1 MVKNITVIGA
11 TGLIGVPVTKALV
24 NAGFNV
30 TALALVRDS
39 DKAKKILP
47 SNIHFIQGDLNS
59 KKAIK
64 DAVRNAEGVYI
75 NLNATFNDKEKE
87 FNTEREGLDNILSV
101 LKKSPV
107 KQVAFLSSFL
117 ARDYQGNW
125 WVMKMK
131 KAVISKVKNSGLPYT
146 IFYAS
151 SFMENLESSMRD
163 GNKINTIGKPTSKL
177 SWWIASEDFAKQVA
191 KAFTIESAINKEYNI
206 QGLEGLTTANAI
218 KTYINNYKK
227 AQLKSV
233 NLPMGM
239 AKFLALFIR
248 PLKFAIPLIETINN
262 DNEKF
267 EAEQTW
273 KELGKPQ
280 IDITGFANR

>member
-11 TGLIGVPVTKALV
+11 TGLIGIPVTKALV

-30 TALALVRDS
+30 TALVRNIE
-39 DKAKKILP
+39 KAKKILP

-59 KKAIK
+59 KKPITE
-64 DAVRNAEGVYI
+64 AVRNAEGVYI

-87 FNTEREGLDNILSV
+87 FNTEREGLDNILSA

-131 KAVISKVKNSGLPYT
+131 KDAISNIKNSGLPYT
-146 IFYAS
+146 IFYAA
-151 SFMENLESSMRD
+151 SFMENLEVSMRD
-163 GNKINTIGKPTSKL
+163 GNKINTIGKPASKL
-177 SWWIASEDFAKQVA
+177 SWWIASDDFANQAA
-191 KAFTIESAINKEYNI
+191 KAFSLDAAINKEYSI
-206 QGLEGLTTANAI
+206 QGLEGFTTTNAI
-218 KTYINNYKK
+218 QTYVNNYKK
-227 AQLKSV
+227 AQLKIA

-239 AKFLALFIR
+239 GKFLAHFVK

-267 EAEQTW
+267 EAEQSW

-280 IDITGFANR
+280 TDLKSFASR